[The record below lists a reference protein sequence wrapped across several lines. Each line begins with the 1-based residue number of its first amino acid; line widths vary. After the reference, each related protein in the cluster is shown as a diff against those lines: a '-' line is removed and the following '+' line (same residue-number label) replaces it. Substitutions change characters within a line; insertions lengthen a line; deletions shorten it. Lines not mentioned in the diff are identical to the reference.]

1 MQSRC
6 SIFPVFNLVLCNC
19 RIGAVSVFY
28 SVVWAQRRRKNKLNV
43 GMFPP
48 GLWAVL
54 LAHYVIILNRF
65 NITFGI
71 KRWCLSRPNSEPKAK
86 TKFFTRFFFCEIE
99 SEPGLNVW
107 RTISSFFW
115 TLGCVWTA
123 VGMADLSWSA
133 AISDFTLYI
142 LNSCKIFVLHE
153 YEIKTFL
160 CSWSFRWL
168 TICVVDYFW
177 LVLAFVVFVQLIYWK
192 IMNKLP
198 EFRALNR
205 FRQILLDKNSRM
217 PSVDEVAAAQNLLD
231 AEVLIVGL
239 APCRGMLKSSRHL
252 GIFLRNF
259 KPLRNAALCMCWVW
273 KRPILFSSHVL
284 STQTLSKSPK
294 SEFGSAPSCERNPSR
309 HMAKRC

>member
-1 MQSRC
+1 MTSR
-6 SIFPVFNLVLCNC
+6 S
-19 RIGAVSVFY
+19 
-28 SVVWAQRRRKNKLNV
+28 
-43 GMFPP
+43 
-48 GLWAVL
+48 
-54 LAHYVIILNRF
+54 
-65 NITFGI
+65 TFWI
-71 KRWCLSRPNSEPKAK
+71 PARY
-86 TKFFTRFFFCEIE
+86 
-99 SEPGLNVW
+99 
-107 RTISSFFW
+107 
-115 TLGCVWTA
+115 
-123 VGMADLSWSA
+123 LSWW
-133 AISDFTLYI
+133 
-142 LNSCKIFVLHE
+142 N
-153 YEIKTFL
+153 EIKTFL

-192 IMNKLP
+192 IINKLP

-259 KPLRNAALCMCWVW
+259 NLSGMQPCMCWVW
-273 KRPILFSSHVL
+273 KRPILFL
-284 STQTLSKSPK
+284 RMCWATNPLKSPK